1 MKRSKNH
8 VTWCVAPAI
17 AIALLLGIT
26 ARAADA
32 ASLTLTG
39 EQEVPPVITSG
50 NGSGELLVSMDGNV
64 SGSIATH
71 GVVGTMAQIHQG
83 AKGINGP
90 VIITLTRGE
99 ANVWTV
105 PPLTRLTP
113 YQLMTYRDGG
123 LYVNVHTDANKDGE
137 IRAQLAY

>member
-1 MKRSKNH
+1 MKNSKSH
-8 VTWCVAPAI
+8 VTCCVARAI
-17 AIALLLGIT
+17 TMLLALT
-26 ARAADA
+26 AHTANA

-50 NGSGELLVSMDGNV
+50 NGSGELLVSIDGNV

-71 GVVGTMAQIHQG
+71 GVVGTIVHIHQG

-90 VIITLTRGE
+90 VIITLTRGDG
-99 ANVWTV
+99 NVWTV
-105 PPLTRLTP
+105 PPMSRLTP
-113 YQLMTYRDGG
+113 YQLMAYRDGG